1 MSGRLQSPLDRALSL
16 CPSDA
21 ARLELTRLGAEL
33 NLGASSPEWIIIVLY
48 AEARGIFST
57 STDTDRTE
65 LFARLERID
74 SRLKSG
80 SHHSVHNDSSPLRD
94 LLVFTFAI
102 LLCIVTAVV
111 VGAASVP
118 WAGLLA
124 SFALGLSVAM
134 IYLWGISA
142 ISQQHSMKR

>member
-1 MSGRLQSPLDRALSL
+1 MSGRQQSPLDRALSL

-48 AEARGIFST
+48 AEARGIFGASV
-57 STDTDRTE
+57 DTDHTE

-74 SRLKSG
+74 SRIKSG
-80 SHHSVHNDSSPLRD
+80 SHQFIQNGSPLRD
-94 LLVFTFAI
+94 LLIFTFSI

-124 SFALGLSVAM
+124 SFALGLSAAL
-134 IYLWGISA
+134 IYSWAISA
-142 ISQQHSMKR
+142 ISQQYGMKR